1 MTEPSNERVWREEL
15 KVTGGAVTE
24 TVKDL
29 LHEGNVRRITI
40 KNSKGKTIIKIPVT
54 VGVIG
59 VLIAPTVAAIGAIV
73 ALGADY
79 TIVVERS
86 ENGTSPA
93 APDPTEGVEG

>member
-1 MTEPSNERVWREEL
+1 MSAQPRERVWSEEL
-15 KVTGGAVTE
+15 KVSGRAVVN

-40 KNSKGKTIIKIPVT
+40 KNSKGDAVISIPVT

-59 VLIAPTVAAIGAIV
+59 VLVAPTVAAVV

-79 TIVVERS
+79 TLVVERREEEPPS
-86 ENGTSPA
+86 EIEREVRV
-93 APDPTEGVEG
+93 DEG

>member
-1 MTEPSNERVWREEL
+1 MSAQPRERVWTEEL
-15 KVTGGAVTE
+15 KVSGRAVVN

-40 KNSKGKTIIKIPVT
+40 KNSKGDAVISIPVT

-59 VLIAPTVAAIGAIV
+59 VLVAPTVAAVAAVV

-79 TIVVERS
+79 TLVVERREEEPPS
-86 ENGTSPA
+86 EIER
-93 APDPTEGVEG
+93 EGRVDEG